1 MGLIFSLPL
10 GYNSIS
16 IIIMRI
22 YIIIQVSGKL
32 TRAEDYAKRRG
43 GSVLT
48 KTGKING
55 YDVFLWSC
63 ENELHQWEAPYSVNL
78 SGVPAIT
85 QKENDQQDIFSKI
98 YWIRNFRQ
106 VRQNS

>member
-43 GSVLT
+43 GSVLA
-48 KTGKING
+48 KTGKIN
-55 YDVFLWSC
+55 SC
-63 ENELHQWEAPYSVNL
+63 PV
-78 SGVPAIT
+78 
-85 QKENDQQDIFSKI
+85 KI
-98 YWIRNFRQ
+98 AHINRNIH
-106 VRQNS
+106 